1 MPEKF
6 KTITSFIKSSNRG
19 SNEKPYDFTIDYPD
33 GVLTC
38 NGDEYMEIN
47 VVSFDM
53 INTMYNI
60 NSSNNEFIIRQ
71 TGVGDITY
79 TIPIG
84 NYSVKTFMTMMTSLI
99 NDVNIIITYNTAQNT
114 YTFTKKA
121 GITQVY
127 RLLPNKIW
135 TIINMIPTTYYEIT
149 TASVGGGLSPPEGSD
164 SPGGLTTGYI
174 NLVNYSKIILR
185 TEGINYYYSN
195 IENYGGLNGVSNKST
210 LSNIIFWACK
220 SDIEPFKVIKYNN
233 EDAGRSF
240 NYRIENREINNLT
253 LQLRNENNEPI
264 LDAPDYLIALQFNF
278 YKKDDN
284 TIKNTIISINKL
296 LNEIYTTLI
305 FGLKRMGLLQ

>member
-19 SNEKPYDFTIDYPD
+19 ENEKPYEFTIDYPD
-33 GVLTC
+33 GILTC

-60 NSSNNEFIIRQ
+60 YSANNQFIIRRDA
-71 TGVGDITY
+71 TDTTY
-79 TIPIG
+79 TIPEG
-84 NYSVKTFMTMMTSLI
+84 NYSVKTFLAIITELI

-114 YTFTKKA
+114 YTFKKKA
-121 GITQVY
+121 GITELY
-127 RLLPNKIW
+127 YIIPSNIW
-135 TIINMIPTTYYEIT
+135 KIINMMPTIPYGIPTT
-149 TASVGGGLSPPEGSD
+149 
-164 SPGGLTTGYI
+164 GLTTGYV

-195 IENYGGLNGVSNKST
+195 IENYGTSNKSS

-233 EDAGRSF
+233 EDSGRSF

-264 LDAPDYLIALQFNF
+264 LDAPDYLIALQYNF

-284 TIKNTIISINKL
+284 TIKTTIVSINKL

-305 FGLKRMGLLQ
+305 FGLKQMGLLT

>member
-60 NSSNNEFIIRQ
+60 YSSNNQFIIRIG
-71 TGVGDITY
+71 TTDTIY

-84 NYSVKTFMTMMTSLI
+84 NYSVKTFMAMMISLI

-135 TIINMIPTTYYEIT
+135 TVINMIPTTYYEIT
-149 TASVGGGLSPPEGSD
+149 TASAGGGIS
-164 SPGGLTTGYI
+164 TGYI

-195 IENYGGLNGVSNKST
+195 IENSYGYGASNKST

-233 EDAGRSF
+233 EDSGRSF
-240 NYRIENREINNLT
+240 NYRIENKEINNLT

-278 YKKDDN
+278 YKRDDN
-284 TIKNTIISINKL
+284 TIKNTIVSINKL

-305 FGLKRMGLLQ
+305 FAMKQLGLLQ

>member
-6 KTITSFIKSSNRG
+6 KTITSFIKSSNKA
-19 SNEKPYDFTIDYPD
+19 SNEKIYNFSIDYPD
-33 GVLTC
+33 GILTC
-38 NGDEYMEIN
+38 DGDEYIELN

-60 NSSNNEFIIRQ
+60 YSSNNQFTIRR
-71 TGVGDITY
+71 TVTDTTY

-84 NYSVKTFMTMMTSLI
+84 NYSVKTFMATIISLI
-99 NDVNIIITYNTAQNT
+99 NDVNIIISYNTAQNT

-121 GITQVY
+121 GITQLHY
-127 RLLPNKIW
+127 LIPSKIW
-135 TIINMIPTTYYEIT
+135 GLVNMIPTTIYEIPT
-149 TASVGGGLSPPEGSD
+149 T
-164 SPGGLTTGYI
+164 GLTTGYI
-174 NLVNYSKIILR
+174 NLINYSKIILR

-195 IENYGGLNGVSNKST
+195 IENYGNRNSST

-240 NYRIENREINNLT
+240 SYKIENKEINNLV
-253 LQLRNENNEPI
+253 LQLKNENNEFI

-278 YKKDDN
+278 YKRDDN
-284 TIKNTIISINKL
+284 IIKNSIISINKL
-296 LNEIYTTLI
+296 LNDIYTTLI
-305 FGLKRMGLLQ
+305 FAMKRLNLL

>member
-1 MPEKF
+1 MPDKF

-19 SNEKPYDFTIDYPD
+19 ENEKPYEFTIDYPD
-33 GVLTC
+33 GILTC

-60 NSSNNEFIIRQ
+60 YSANNQFIIRRDA
-71 TGVGDITY
+71 TDTTY
-79 TIPIG
+79 TIPEG
-84 NYSVKTFMTMMTSLI
+84 NYSVKTFLAIITELI

-114 YTFTKKA
+114 YTFKKKA
-121 GITQVY
+121 GITELY
-127 RLLPNKIW
+127 YIIPSNIW
-135 TIINMIPTTYYEIT
+135 KIINMMPTIPYGIPTT
-149 TASVGGGLSPPEGSD
+149 
-164 SPGGLTTGYI
+164 GLTTGYI

-195 IENYGGLNGVSNKST
+195 IENYGTSNKSS

-233 EDAGRSF
+233 EDSGRSF

-264 LDAPDYLIALQFNF
+264 LDAPDYLIALQYNF
-278 YKKDDN
+278 YKRDDN
-284 TIKNTIISINKL
+284 TIKNTIVSINKL

-305 FGLKRMGLLQ
+305 FAMKQLGLLQ

>member
-1 MPEKF
+1 MREKI
-6 KTITSFIKSSNRG
+6 KTITSFVKSSNRS
-19 SNEKPYDFTIDYPD
+19 SNEKSFNFSIDYPD

-47 VVSFDM
+47 VISFDM

-60 NSSNNEFIIRQ
+60 NSNNNQFIIRRG
-71 TGVGDITY
+71 TNDTTY
-79 TIPIG
+79 TIPVG
-84 NYSVKTFMTMMTSLI
+84 NYSVKTFMATMSGLI
-99 NDVNIIITYNTAQNT
+99 NDVNIIISYNTAQNT

-121 GITQVY
+121 GITQLHY
-127 RLLPNKIW
+127 IIPSKIWGIINLLP
-135 TIINMIPTTYYEIT
+135 TTLYEIT
-149 TASVGGGLSPPEGSD
+149 TAGM
-164 SPGGLTTGYI
+164 TTGYI

-195 IENYGGLNGVSNKST
+195 IENYGKPNSST

-240 NYRIENREINNLT
+240 SYKIENKEINNLT
-253 LQLRNENNEPI
+253 LQLKNENNEFI
-264 LDAPDYLIALQFNF
+264 TDAPDYLVALQFNF
-278 YKKDDN
+278 YKVDDN
-284 TIKNTIISINKL
+284 IIKLTMISINKL

-305 FGLKRMGLLQ
+305 FAMKRLNLLN

>member
-1 MPEKF
+1 MPDKF
-6 KTITSFIKSSNRG
+6 KTITSFIKSANRVSND
-19 SNEKPYDFTIDYPD
+19 KPYEFSIDYPD
-33 GVLTC
+33 GILTC
-38 NGDEYMEIN
+38 NSDEYMEIN

-60 NSSNNEFIIRQ
+60 YSSNNQFIIRRGEVD
-71 TGVGDITY
+71 TTY
-79 TIPIG
+79 TIPEG
-84 NYSVKTFMTMMTSLI
+84 NYSVKTFMAIITAII
-99 NDVNIIITYNTAQNT
+99 NDVSGANIIITYNTAQNT
-114 YTFTKKA
+114 YTFKKKA
-121 GITQVY
+121 GITQPHY
-127 RLLPNKIW
+127 LIPNKLWGIINLLP
-135 TIINMIPTTYYEIT
+135 TIPYEIPTT
-149 TASVGGGLSPPEGSD
+149 GM
-164 SPGGLTTGYI
+164 TTGYI

-195 IENYGGLNGVSNKST
+195 IENYGSLNGVSNKST

-264 LDAPDYLIALQFNF
+264 YDAPDYLVALQFNF
-278 YKKDDN
+278 YKRDDN
-284 TIKNTIISINKL
+284 TIKNTIVSINKL

-305 FGLKRMGLLQ
+305 FGLKRLGLLQ

>member
-6 KTITSFIKSSNRG
+6 KTITSFIKSSNKA
-19 SNEKPYDFTIDYPD
+19 SNDKIYNFSIDYPD
-33 GVLTC
+33 GILTC
-38 NGDEYMEIN
+38 DGDEYIEIN

-60 NSSNNEFIIRQ
+60 YSSNNQFTIRR
-71 TGVGDITY
+71 TVTDTTY

-84 NYSVKTFMTMMTSLI
+84 NYSVKTFMATIISLI
-99 NDVNIIITYNTAQNT
+99 NDVNIIISYNTAQNT

-121 GITQVY
+121 GITQLHY
-127 RLLPNKIW
+127 LIPSKIW
-135 TIINMIPTTYYEIT
+135 GLVNMIPTTIYEIPT
-149 TASVGGGLSPPEGSD
+149 T
-164 SPGGLTTGYI
+164 GLTTGYI

-195 IENYGGLNGVSNKST
+195 IENYGNRNSST

-240 NYRIENREINNLT
+240 SYKIENKEINNLV
-253 LQLRNENNEPI
+253 LQLKNENNEFI

-278 YKKDDN
+278 YKRDDN
-284 TIKNTIISINKL
+284 IIKNSIISINKL
-296 LNEIYTTLI
+296 LNDIYTTLI
-305 FGLKRMGLLQ
+305 FAMKRLNLL

>member
-1 MPEKF
+1 MPEKY

-19 SNEKPYDFTIDYPD
+19 ENEKTYNFSIDYPD
-33 GVLTC
+33 GILTC

-60 NSSNNEFIIRQ
+60 YSANNEFIIRQ
-71 TGVGDITY
+71 TGVGDTTY

-84 NYSVKTFMTMMTSLI
+84 NYSVKTFMAMMTTLI

-127 RLLPNKIW
+127 RLLPNKLW
-135 TIINMIPTTYYEIT
+135 TVINMIPTTYYEIT
-149 TASVGGGLSPPEGSD
+149 TASSG
-164 SPGGLTTGYI
+164 GGLTTGYI

-195 IENYGGLNGVSNKST
+195 IENYGNRNSSS

-240 NYRIENREINNLT
+240 CYKIENKEINNLT
-253 LQLRNENNEPI
+253 LQLKNENNEFI
-264 LDAPDYLIALQFNF
+264 TDAPDYLIALQFNF

-284 TIKNTIISINKL
+284 TIKNTIVSINKL

>member
-1 MPEKF
+1 MPEKI
-6 KTITSFIKSSNRG
+6 KTITSFIKSSNRQ
-19 SNEKPYDFTIDYPD
+19 SNESSYNFSIDYPD

-38 NGDEYMEIN
+38 NSDEYMEIN
-47 VVSFDM
+47 VISFDM

-60 NSSNNEFIIRQ
+60 YSSNNQFIIRQ
-71 TGVGDITY
+71 TGLADISY

-84 NYSVKTFMTMMTSLI
+84 NYSVKTFMAMMTSLI
-99 NDVNIIITYNTAQNT
+99 NDVNIIISYNTAQNT

-121 GITQVY
+121 GVTTVY
-127 RLLPNKIW
+127 RLLPNKLW
-135 TIINMIPTTYYEIT
+135 TVINMMPATLYEIT
-149 TASVGGGLSPPEGSD
+149 TT
-164 SPGGLTTGYI
+164 GLTSGYI

-195 IENYGGLNGVSNKST
+195 IENYGKSNSST

-240 NYRIENREINNLT
+240 CYKIENKEINNLT
-253 LQLRNENNEPI
+253 LQLKNENNEFI
-264 LDAPDYLIALQFNF
+264 TDAPDYLIALQFNF
-278 YKKDDN
+278 YKVDDN
-284 TIKNTIISINKL
+284 IIKLTMISINKL

-305 FGLKRMGLLQ
+305 FGLKRLNLLN

>member
-6 KTITSFIKSSNRG
+6 KTITSFIKSSNRV
-19 SNEKPYDFTIDYPD
+19 SNEKPYEFSIDYPD
-33 GVLTC
+33 GILTC
-38 NGDEYMEIN
+38 NDGEYMEIN

-60 NSSNNEFIIRQ
+60 YSSNNQFIIRRD
-71 TGVGDITY
+71 GVDTTY
-79 TIPIG
+79 TIPEG
-84 NYSVKTFMTMMTSLI
+84 NYNVKTFMATIMGLIDDGHLTMA
-99 NDVNIIITYNTAQNT
+99 YNTAQNT
-114 YTFTKKA
+114 YTFYKNGTSHLHYL
-121 GITQVY
+121 I
-127 RLLPNKIW
+127 PHKIW
-135 TIINMIPTTYYEIT
+135 GLINLMPTTPYEIT
-149 TASVGGGLSPPEGSD
+149 STGLR
-164 SPGGLTTGYI
+164 TGYI

-195 IENYGGLNGVSNKST
+195 VENYGSSNKST

-220 SDIEPFKVIKYNN
+220 SDIEPWKVIKYNN
-233 EDAGRSF
+233 EDSGRSF

-264 LDAPDYLIALQFNF
+264 LDAPDYLVALQYNF

-284 TIKNTIISINKL
+284 TVKNAIVSINKL

-305 FGLKRMGLLQ
+305 FGLKQMGLLT

>member
-1 MPEKF
+1 MPEKI

-19 SNEKPYDFTIDYPD
+19 TNENSYNFSIDYPD

-47 VVSFDM
+47 VISFDM

-60 NSSNNEFIIRQ
+60 NNDNNQFIIRR
-71 TGVGDITY
+71 TATDTIY
-79 TIPIG
+79 TIPNG
-84 NYSVKTFMTMMTSLI
+84 NYSVKTFMAMMSGLI
-99 NDVNIIITYNTAQNT
+99 NDVNIIISYNTAQNT

-121 GITQVY
+121 GITQLHY
-127 RLLPNKIW
+127 LIPSKIWGLINLLP
-135 TIINMIPTTYYEIT
+135 TTTYEIPT
-149 TASVGGGLSPPEGSD
+149 A
-164 SPGGLTTGYI
+164 GLTTGYI

-195 IENYGGLNGVSNKST
+195 IENYGSPNGVSNKST

-240 NYRIENREINNLT
+240 SYKIENKEINNLT
-253 LQLRNENNEPI
+253 LQLKNENNEFI
-264 LDAPDYLIALQFNF
+264 TDAPDYLIALQFNF
-278 YKKDDN
+278 YKVDDN
-284 TIKNTIISINKL
+284 IIKLTMISINKL

-305 FGLKRMGLLQ
+305 FGLKRLNLLN

>member
-1 MPEKF
+1 MPERI

-33 GVLTC
+33 GILSCKT
-38 NGDEYMEIN
+38 DEYMEIN

-60 NSSNNEFIIRQ
+60 NSNNNQFIIRKP
-71 TGVGDITY
+71 DIEGNVADTTY

-84 NYSVKTFMTMMTSLI
+84 NYSVKTFMAMMTELI
-99 NDVNIIITYNTAQNT
+99 NDVNIIISYNTAQNT
-114 YTFTKKA
+114 YTFAKKA
-121 GITQVY
+121 GITGIY

-135 TIINMIPTTYYEIT
+135 TIINMIPTTYYTINS
-149 TASVGGGLSPPEGSD
+149 AQLGGI
-164 SPGGLTTGYI
+164 TTGYI

-195 IENYGGLNGVSNKST
+195 IENYGNSNKST

-264 LDAPDYLIALQFNF
+264 YDAPDYLIALQFNF
-278 YKKDDN
+278 YRRDDN
-284 TIKNTIISINKL
+284 TIKNAIISINKL

-305 FGLKRMGLLQ
+305 FGMKRLGLLT

>member
-1 MPEKF
+1 MPEKI
-6 KTITSFIKSSNRG
+6 KTITSFIKSSNRQ
-19 SNEKPYDFTIDYPD
+19 SNESSYNFSIDYPD

-38 NGDEYMEIN
+38 NSDEYMEIN
-47 VVSFDM
+47 VISFDM

-60 NSSNNEFIIRQ
+60 YSSNNQFIIRE
-71 TGVGDITY
+71 TGVVDITY

-84 NYSVKTFMTMMTSLI
+84 NYSVKTFMAMMSSLI
-99 NDVNIIITYNTAQNT
+99 NNANIIISYNTAQNT

-121 GITQVY
+121 GVTTVY
-127 RLLPNKIW
+127 RLLPNKLW
-135 TIINMIPTTYYEIT
+135 TVINMMPATLYEIT
-149 TASVGGGLSPPEGSD
+149 TT
-164 SPGGLTTGYI
+164 GLTSGYI

-195 IENYGGLNGVSNKST
+195 IENYGKSNSST

-240 NYRIENREINNLT
+240 CYKIENKEINNLT
-253 LQLRNENNEPI
+253 LQLKNENNEFI
-264 LDAPDYLIALQFNF
+264 TDAPDYLIALQFNF
-278 YKKDDN
+278 YKVDDN
-284 TIKNTIISINKL
+284 IIKLTMISINKL

-305 FGLKRMGLLQ
+305 FAMKRLNLLN

>member
-19 SNEKPYDFTIDYPD
+19 SNETPYNFTIDYPD
-33 GVLTC
+33 GILIC
-38 NGDEYMEIN
+38 NGDEYMEVN

-60 NSSNNEFIIRQ
+60 YSANNQFIIRRG
-71 TGVGDITY
+71 TTDTTY
-79 TIPIG
+79 TIPEG
-84 NYSVKTFMTMMTSLI
+84 NYSVKTFMATIMSLI
-99 NDVNIIITYNTAQNT
+99 EDGHLTMSYNTAQNT
-114 YTFTKKA
+114 YTFYKNGTSQLHY
-121 GITQVY
+121 II
-127 RLLPNKIW
+127 PSKIW
-135 TIINMIPTTYYEIT
+135 GLVNMIPTTVYEIT
-149 TASVGGGLSPPEGSD
+149 ST
-164 SPGGLTTGYI
+164 GLTTGYI

-195 IENYGGLNGVSNKST
+195 IENYGVSNKST

-264 LDAPDYLIALQFNF
+264 YDAPDYLIALQFNF
-278 YKKDDN
+278 YKRDDN
-284 TIKNTIISINKL
+284 TIKNAIVSINKL

-305 FGLKRMGLLQ
+305 FGMKRLGLLQ

>member
-6 KTITSFIKSSNRG
+6 KTITSFIKSSNHG
-19 SNEKPYDFTIDYPD
+19 SNETAYNFSIDYPD
-33 GVLTC
+33 GILTC

-60 NSSNNEFIIRQ
+60 NTTNNQFIIRR
-71 TGVGDITY
+71 TATDTIY
-79 TIPIG
+79 TIPQG
-84 NYSVKTFMTMMTSLI
+84 NYSVKTFMAMMSGLI

-121 GITQVY
+121 GIAQLHY
-127 RLLPNKIW
+127 LIPSKIW
-135 TIINMIPTTYYEIT
+135 GIINLMPTTIYEIPTI
-149 TASVGGGLSPPEGSD
+149 
-164 SPGGLTTGYI
+164 GLTSGYI

-185 TEGINYYYSN
+185 TEGLNYYYSN
-195 IENYGGLNGVSNKST
+195 IENYGNRNSST

-240 NYRIENREINNLT
+240 NYRIENKEINNLT
-253 LQLRNENNEPI
+253 LQLKNENNEFI
-264 LDAPDYLIALQFNF
+264 TDAPDYLIALQYNF
-278 YKKDDN
+278 YKRDDN
-284 TIKNTIISINKL
+284 TIKNAIVSINKL

-305 FGLKRMGLLQ
+305 FGLKRMGLLV

>member
-19 SNEKPYDFTIDYPD
+19 ENEKTYDYSIDYPD
-33 GVLTC
+33 GILTC
-38 NGDEYMEIN
+38 NGDEYIEIN

-60 NSSNNEFIIRQ
+60 NNNNNQFIIRRG
-71 TGVGDITY
+71 TTDTTY
-79 TIPIG
+79 TIPEG
-84 NYSVKTFMTMMTSLI
+84 NYNIKTFMATMMGLI
-99 NDVNIIITYNTAQNT
+99 DDGHLTMAYNTAQNT
-114 YTFTKKA
+114 YTFYKNGTSQLHY
-121 GITQVY
+121 II
-127 RLLPNKIW
+127 PNKIW
-135 TIINMIPTTYYEIT
+135 GLINLMPTIPYQIT
-149 TASVGGGLSPPEGSD
+149 TT
-164 SPGGLTTGYI
+164 GLTTGYI

-185 TEGINYYYSN
+185 TEGVNYYYSN
-195 IENYGGLNGVSNKST
+195 LEGYNNNKST

-253 LQLRNENNEPI
+253 LQLRNEHNEPI
-264 LDAPDYLIALQFNF
+264 LDAPDYLVALQFNF

-284 TIKNTIISINKL
+284 TIKNTIVSINKL

-305 FGLKRMGLLQ
+305 FGLKRMGLLA

>member
-1 MPEKF
+1 MPDKY

-33 GVLTC
+33 GILTC

-60 NSSNNEFIIRQ
+60 YADNNVFIIRQ
-71 TGVGDITY
+71 TGLADISY

-84 NYSVKTFMTMMTSLI
+84 NYSVKTFMAMMTSLI
-99 NDVNIIITYNTAQNT
+99 NDVNIIISYNTAQNT

-121 GITQVY
+121 GITTVY
-127 RLLPNKIW
+127 RLLPNKLW
-135 TIINMIPTTYYEIT
+135 TVINMMPATFYEIT
-149 TASVGGGLSPPEGSD
+149 TT
-164 SPGGLTTGYI
+164 GLTTGYI

-195 IENYGGLNGVSNKST
+195 IENYGSPNGVSNKST

-264 LDAPDYLIALQFNF
+264 YDAPDYLIALQFNF
-278 YKKDDN
+278 YKRDDN
-284 TIKNTIISINKL
+284 TIKNAIVSINKL

-305 FGLKRMGLLQ
+305 FAMKRLGLLA

>member
-19 SNEKPYDFTIDYPD
+19 SNEKSYEFTIDYPD

-60 NSSNNEFIIRQ
+60 YSSNNQFIIRRG
-71 TGVGDITY
+71 TTDTTY
-79 TIPIG
+79 TIPEG
-84 NYSVKTFMTMMTSLI
+84 NYSVKTFLTQLQTLI
-99 NDVNIIITYNTAQNT
+99 NDPHITVEYNTAQNT
-114 YTFTKKA
+114 Y
-121 GITQVY
+121 
-127 RLLPNKIW
+127 RLHKNGTSQLHYLIPNKIW
-135 TIINMIPTTYYEIT
+135 GLINMMPTTPYEIT
-149 TASVGGGLSPPEGSD
+149 TT
-164 SPGGLTTGYI
+164 GLTTGYV

-195 IENYGGLNGVSNKST
+195 IENYGSPNGVSNKST

-278 YKKDDN
+278 YKRDDN
-284 TIKNTIISINKL
+284 TIKTNIIAINKL
-296 LNEIYTTLI
+296 LNEIYNTI
-305 FGLKRMGLLQ
+305 IYGLKRMGLLQ